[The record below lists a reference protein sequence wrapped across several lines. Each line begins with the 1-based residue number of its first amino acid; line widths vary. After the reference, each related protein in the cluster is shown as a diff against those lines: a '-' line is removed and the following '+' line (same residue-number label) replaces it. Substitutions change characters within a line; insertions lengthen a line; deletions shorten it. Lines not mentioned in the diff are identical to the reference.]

1 MDHSPGIIS
10 KVTDKVFM
18 NNSFEIKD
26 NNLNDKKSSNNNKQN
41 KNQNDN

>member
-10 KVTDKVFM
+10 KVTNKVFM

-26 NNLNDKKSSNNNKQN
+26 NNLNDKKYLDKENN
-41 KNQNDN
+41 KNQNGN

>member
-26 NNLNDKKSSNNNKQN
+26 NNLNDKKSSNKQN
-41 KNQNDN
+41 KNQNGN